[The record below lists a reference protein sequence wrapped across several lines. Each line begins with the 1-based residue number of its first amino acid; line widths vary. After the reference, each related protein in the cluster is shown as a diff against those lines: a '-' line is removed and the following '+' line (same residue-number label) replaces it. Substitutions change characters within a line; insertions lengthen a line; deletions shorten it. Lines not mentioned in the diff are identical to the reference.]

1 MKMSILEFEYKN
13 IRKISSLRISFLN
26 NADEVIKNNFVMMA
40 NGTGKTTTM
49 TLIKGL
55 LDGSAAEW
63 TPSEVKSFKPTTT
76 TGDNGEFSITVKFDE
91 KWYKYF
97 LSLNYLKG
105 TATIETQVSSKEKGG
120 REKGLI
126 LPEALKDIFTPEF
139 VSRFVFDGEQA
150 KKSMDRSSNEADET
164 IRYLYRLDELD
175 QILAM
180 NANIL
185 TEIQNAEG
193 GSKGTHG
200 SLSNL
205 RTRQAKVRERIAF
218 LENKQKEFNAEI
230 SVCEK
235 EKAEKEKLRKELD
248 KNYEALNKEK
258 NDIITAQEKNKG
270 KIDVKITE
278 IISMVKN
285 PYLVSEVLCARM
297 YELGAAMKK
306 LKLPKSSSKDF
317 FTELANAP
325 TCVCDRCISEKER
338 AAILKNADRYL
349 GSDHQAV
356 LNNIKSVLMDSSYD
370 NRLVT
375 AFEELGALQEQKTR
389 LSASFTAVEEK
400 LIKAGGPQ
408 VEQLQSEINILI
420 ERISAAKTQLAIIE
434 SKDESDETLTEENN
448 LHKANKADKEYEIK
462 IASTTKTNA
471 ALRKKDIV
479 QELIDEIK
487 VQATKALKQEIIKKT
502 NEKVRRVITDDYIE
516 IENIDGYIKLK
527 NRDGASEGQT
537 LSIGYCFLG
546 TLFEDSELEFPFVID
561 SPTGKMDFDKRQ
573 AVADIIPLVFNQMI
587 AFVQSAE
594 VERFADRFYGNT
606 DSQYLTIVASKETG
620 EVTVHEGIEYFD
632 SYQHEHKGDEV

>member
-26 NADEVIKNNFVMMA
+26 NDGGVIKNNFVMMA

-63 TPSEVKSFKPTTT
+63 TSSEVKSFKPTTT

-91 KWYKYF
+91 KQYKYF
-97 LSLNYLKG
+97 LSLDYAKG
-105 TATIETQVSSKEKGG
+105 ISKIETLAPPKG
-120 REKGLI
+120 RETGLR
-126 LPEALKDIFTPEF
+126 LPESIKGIFTSEF

-205 RTRQAKVRERIAF
+205 RTRQANVRKQIAL
-218 LENKQKEFNAEI
+218 LEKKQKGFYAEI
-230 SVCEK
+230 SDCET

-258 NDIITAQEKNKG
+258 NDIITAQEKNRG
-270 KIDVKITE
+270 EIDVKITE
-278 IISMVKN
+278 IISMLKT
-285 PYLVSEVLCARM
+285 PYLISETLCTRM

-317 FTELANAP
+317 FTELANA
-325 TCVCDRCISEKER
+325 TNCVCDRCIGEKER
-338 AAILKNADRYL
+338 AAILKNAERYL

-370 NRLVT
+370 AQLVT

-389 LSASFTAVEEK
+389 LSANYAAVEDK

-408 VEQLQSEINILI
+408 VEQLQNEINTLI

-434 SKDESDETLTEENN
+434 SKDETDETLTEENN
-448 LHKANKADKEYEIK
+448 LHKAHKADKEYEAK

-471 ALRKKDIV
+471 ALRKKNIV
-479 QELIDEIK
+479 QGLIDEIK

-502 NEKVRRVITDDYIE
+502 NEKIRRVITDDYIE
-516 IENIDGYIKLK
+516 IDNIDGYIKLK

-594 VERFADRFYGNT
+594 VERFADRFYGNA